1 MAGRLLAN
9 LIVAGGGILIRAAAQ
24 AYKQAIVNAQRS
36 GVTAES
42 VKAAASRTRQMSLEE
57 AEKILGIKSSMSYD
71 EVLKKYNH
79 LFENNEKL
87 GTFYL
92 QSKVYRA
99 RERLEQEWG
108 VNLEETQQ
116 PKEQPQQQSQQHGQD
131 PQQ

>member
-42 VKAAASRTRQMSLEE
+42 VKAATKARQMTLEE
-57 AEKILGIKSSMSYD
+57 AEKILGIDSKMSYD

-79 LFENNEKL
+79 LFERNEKE
-87 GTFYL
+87 GTFYI

-99 RERLEQEWG
+99 RLAIERG
-108 VNLEETQQ
+108 CT
-116 PKEQPQQQSQQHGQD
+116 
-131 PQQ
+131 